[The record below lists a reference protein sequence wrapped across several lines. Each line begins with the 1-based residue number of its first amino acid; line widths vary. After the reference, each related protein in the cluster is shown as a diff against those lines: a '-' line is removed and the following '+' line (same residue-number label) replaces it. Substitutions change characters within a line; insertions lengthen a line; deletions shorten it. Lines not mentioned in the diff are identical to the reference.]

1 MLAELLCLESEL
13 SVPVL
18 PLRLRVSALSS
29 GDAGEEE
36 AGLVVEELPKR
47 RCVETC
53 SVCSPASHQGQCS
66 LRVSQPSSR
75 SLSGQ
80 LLRWLAGWQGV
91 RSSYQRWLQ
100 DLMETFRP
108 ATHIVAAGSASGRAS
123 WAVRSCC
130 LACCLVGAD
139 QTRV

>member
-1 MLAELLCLESEL
+1 MLAELLCLDSEL

-18 PLRLRVSALSS
+18 PLRLRVSPVSS
-29 GDAGEEE
+29 GEAGEED
-36 AGLVVEELPKR
+36 AGLVVDELPKR

-53 SVCSPASHQGQCS
+53 RVCSPASHQGQCS

-80 LLRWLAGWQGV
+80 LFRWLAGWQGV

-100 DLMETFRP
+100 DLTDTFRP
-108 ATHIVAAGSASGRAS
+108 ATHIAAAANWLKEGVSSG
-123 WAVRSCC
+123 V
-130 LACCLVGAD
+130 
-139 QTRV
+139 